1 MAHLSVFSVVKW
13 ERYMGIENV
22 SYVKALAIV
31 FPLLPE
37 SIPNTMG
44 SVLATIMNKLC
55 FAGIW
60 MSLIR

>member
-1 MAHLSVFSVVKW
+1 MVHLSVFSVVKW
-13 ERYMGIENV
+13 EQYIGIEIV

-37 SIPNTMG
+37 PIPNTMG
-44 SVLATIMNKLC
+44 SALAAIMNQLC
-55 FAGIW
+55 FSGIW

>member
-1 MAHLSVFSVVKW
+1 
-13 ERYMGIENV
+13 MGIENV